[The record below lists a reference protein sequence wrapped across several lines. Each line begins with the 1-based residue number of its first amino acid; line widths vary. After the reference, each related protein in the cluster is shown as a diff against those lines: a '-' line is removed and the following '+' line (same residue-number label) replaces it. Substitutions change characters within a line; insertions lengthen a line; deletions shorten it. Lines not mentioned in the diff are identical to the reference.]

1 MGVITVMLK
10 SGDARHFEVNDTE
23 KALFIYETGWI
34 EIVTDENISFV
45 FSNDEIAHIHTK
57 KREVK
62 ENE

>member
-1 MGVITVMLK
+1 MGVITVTLK

-45 FSNDEIAHIHTK
+45 FSNDEIACVHVRK
-57 KREVK
+57 QEAQ
-62 ENE
+62 E

>member
-1 MGVITVMLK
+1 MGVITVTLK

-45 FSNDEIAHIHTK
+45 FSNDEIACVHVSK
-57 KREVK
+57 QEAQ
-62 ENE
+62 E